1 MIHAQKMIH
10 GPRAAAAPRAAVTAR
25 SRGNGAKRPHT
36 EERGEGGGYR
46 KPFGQ
51 RPAFSGPRSGGGGFG
66 GNRGPRRP
74 FDDELF
80 TASGKVAEV
89 VGTEPQSRY
98 DMLRK
103 LWDFFREEQLVVTA
117 GRKVRANADHWRTE
131 GEERPARDERPYRDR
146 PPQGD
151 RPYRPRSA
159 EGREERPYRPRSA
172 EGEGGDRPYRPRTEG
187 DRPEQPAYPRRA
199 GGSRPPFRSTRTPT
213 GNHPTARKAKTLEG
227 VPRRKFKETREDK

>member
-1 MIHAQKMIH
+1 MPRDDSRPPRSG
-10 GPRAAAAPRAAVTAR
+10 GPKSGGYGKKPWERRE
-25 SRGNGAKRPHT
+25 RPHA

-66 GNRGPRRP
+66 GDRGPRRP

-103 LWDFFREEQLVVTA
+103 LWDFFREEQLVVMA
-117 GRKVRANADHWRTE
+117 G
-131 GEERPARDERPYRDR
+131 
-146 PPQGD
+146 
-151 RPYRPRSA
+151 
-159 EGREERPYRPRSA
+159 
-172 EGEGGDRPYRPRTEG
+172 
-187 DRPEQPAYPRRA
+187 
-199 GGSRPPFRSTRTPT
+199 
-213 GNHPTARKAKTLEG
+213 
-227 VPRRKFKETREDK
+227 